1 MFQKVDCVRIRV
13 PDIETALEFYQ
24 QKLGLKLAWRRG
36 SWEAGLKM
44 QDSDTELV
52 LVSKGLE
59 REETDLLVESADLAA
74 DRFKQNGGRI
84 VVPPFDIAIGRCSVV
99 EDPLGESICNLGHE
113 QGTAQDR
120 RTKKCRRVNG

>member
-1 MFQKVDCVRIRV
+1 MFQKIDCVRIRV

-36 SWEAGLKM
+36 SSEAGLKM

-52 LVSKGLE
+52 LVSQSLE
-59 REETDLLVESADLAA
+59 REETDLLVESADRAA
-74 DRFKQNGGRI
+74 DRFKQYGGRI

-99 EDPLGESICNLGHE
+99 EDPWENQFVILDMSKGPLK
-113 QGTAQDR
+113 TDAQR
-120 RTKKCRRVNG
+120 NVIE